1 MCFLHCLGKC
11 KRNLT
16 MRDKF
21 QKQMDRNFNA
31 LWEQAIQSKM
41 RDLEAYKKDK
51 NKYMFDFSKDVLRRM
66 IDEYKRVKIKTS

>member
-1 MCFLHCLGKC
+1 
-11 KRNLT
+11 
-16 MRDKF
+16 MRDEF

-41 RDLEAYKKDK
+41 RDLEAYKKSK